1 MYFHWGQKAAKKGTW
16 SLWTAYNKPK
26 SIETLAMVVWK
37 NNRVVYIASSKSF
50 EPERFARPLNNM
62 EPKYIQEQQLNQFH
76 CHNQNMLME
85 CTRMWQSTGLI
96 SEWKN
101 GDGSILLDVVLQNE
115 RVLQHIDRDEGGDS
129 LCLSWLFEEILSI

>member
-1 MYFHWGQKAAKKGTW
+1 MYFHWGQIAAKKGTW

-26 SIETLAMVVWK
+26 SIETLPMVGWN

-50 EPERFARPLNNM
+50 EPERFARRLNNM
-62 EPKYIQEQQLNQFH
+62 ERKYIQEQQLNQFH

-85 CTRMWQSTGLI
+85 WTRMWQSTGLI

-101 GDGSILLDVVLQNE
+101 GGGSILLDVVLQNE
-115 RVLQHIDRDEGGDS
+115 RVLQHIDRDEGDHS
-129 LCLSWLFEEILSI
+129 LCLCWLFEEILSI